1 MFKLMDKNII
11 AILRSKVLLNYV
23 IELYYIDRS
32 TEDMKLVLTMVI
44 SLLNSGKKDLVNEA
58 RRTIEAMKKSKSLD
72 WKV

>member
-11 AILRSKVLLNYV
+11 AILSSKVLLNYV
-23 IELYYIDRS
+23 IELNFIDRS
-32 TEDMKLVLTMVI
+32 AEDMKLVLTMVI

-58 RRTIEAMKKSKSLD
+58 RRTIEATKKSKSLD

>member
-23 IELYYIDRS
+23 IELNFIDRS
-32 TEDMKLVLTMVI
+32 AEDMKLVLTMVI